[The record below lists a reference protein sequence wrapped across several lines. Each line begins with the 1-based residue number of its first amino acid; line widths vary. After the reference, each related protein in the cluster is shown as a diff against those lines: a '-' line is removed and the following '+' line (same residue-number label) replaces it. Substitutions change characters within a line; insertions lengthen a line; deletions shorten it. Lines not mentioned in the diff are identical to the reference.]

1 MPCIVALSE
10 ANPEK
15 GVKYRHTWNV
25 VTVDGHTYH
34 MDATFDNTLQ
44 RGIKRYD
51 YFNLDDRH
59 IFIDHE
65 KLVLPI
71 PVCGEEKGYYYR
83 SISLTKPE
91 DLEKRFAQ
99 ALRKKQA
106 HFVFHWR
113 GGGLNREILLDLVKR
128 CGALAAEKGK
138 QVACSVNVA
147 QAVIQLDI
155 GQQEAVV
162 IQEPDEGREE

>member
-1 MPCIVALSE
+1 M
-10 ANPEK
+10 
-15 GVKYRHTWNV
+15 
-25 VTVDGHTYH
+25 
-34 MDATFDNTLQ
+34 
-44 RGIKRYD
+44 
-51 YFNLDDRH
+51 
-59 IFIDHE
+59 
-65 KLVLPI
+65 
-71 PVCGEEKGYYYR
+71 
-83 SISLTKPE
+83 
-91 DLEKRFAQ
+91 EKRFAQ
-99 ALRKKQA
+99 ALRKKQE

-162 IQEPDEGREE
+162 IQEPDEGRE